1 MSANYRKLYSY
12 LVGQVDCALDLM
24 DTGDV
29 FQFHRV
35 REILFN
41 ALQTAEE
48 MYLEDAEETE
58 NKVIVLT
65 GGKDT

>member
-1 MSANYRKLYSY
+1 M
-12 LVGQVDCALDLM
+12 DCALDLM

-35 REILFN
+35 REILLN

-65 GGKDT
+65 GGKDS